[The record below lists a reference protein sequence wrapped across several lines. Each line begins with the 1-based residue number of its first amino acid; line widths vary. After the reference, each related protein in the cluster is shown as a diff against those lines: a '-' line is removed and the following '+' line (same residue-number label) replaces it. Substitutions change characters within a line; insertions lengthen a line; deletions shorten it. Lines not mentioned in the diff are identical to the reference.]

1 MIGRL
6 WFARTETG
14 SAANAY
20 ADVFRTEVLGEL
32 GALPGFHGAYLL
44 RRTTGAGTGTG
55 TELAALTL
63 FDSLDAV
70 RGFAGPDADRAN
82 VSAPARALLSDFD
95 ATVRNFS
102 VVVAT

>member
-14 SAANAY
+14 SAADAY
-20 ADVFRTEVLGEL
+20 TEIFRTEVLGEL
-32 GALPGFHGAYLL
+32 GAVPGFHGAYLL
-44 RRTTGAGTGTG
+44 RRTHRAG

-63 FDSLDAV
+63 FDALDAV

-82 VSAPARALLSDFD
+82 VSAPARAVLSDFD
-95 ATVRNFS
+95 ATVRHFT